1 MISVIGTGTAGINI
15 AEHFSQFPQYS
26 IYKIG
31 DIDPMCENDYRWVP
45 DIIAPE
51 KIEES
56 APDLRKACKD
66 MDDIVYYFA
75 AGDGRSINASL
86 AILQQFREK
95 EIHVFYLKPE
105 DAMLT
110 SMQKM
115 QSKAT
120 YSIMQEYAR
129 SGLFKSFNI
138 INNYEYEN
146 TIGQIPIMDYWPT
159 INQSIVSTL
168 HMINVFHND
177 QPAIGK
183 IKEAAEISRIK
194 TFGNLSMENFEEKMF
209 FPLDNVTQKRY
220 YIGINKERLKT
231 DSELYSRIIESMREK
246 SENGDIDVSY
256 AVYATNYDYDI
267 AYCEFLTH
275 VIQPN

>member
-1 MISVIGTGTAGINI
+1 MITVIGTGTAGINI
-15 AEHFSQFPQYS
+15 ADHFNQFPQYNV
-26 IYKIG
+26 YKIG
-31 DIDPMCENDYRWVP
+31 DIEPLTKNDFHWVP
-45 DIIAPE
+45 DSIAPE
-51 KIEES
+51 KIEEYP
-56 APDLRKACKD
+56 PDLQSISD
-66 MDDIVYYFA
+66 NTDGVVYFFA
-75 AGDGRSINASL
+75 AGDGKSINASL
-86 AILQQFREK
+86 SILQQVKEK

-105 DAMLT
+105 ESMMT
-110 SMQKM
+110 TMQKM
-115 QSKAT
+115 QTKAT

-129 SGLFKSFNI
+129 SGLFESFNI

-146 TIGQIPIMDYWPT
+146 IIGQIPIMDYWPT

-168 HMINVFHND
+168 HMINVFYND
-177 QPAIGK
+177 DPAIGK

-256 AVYATNYDYDI
+256 AVYATSYDHDI

-275 VIQPN
+275 FIQPN